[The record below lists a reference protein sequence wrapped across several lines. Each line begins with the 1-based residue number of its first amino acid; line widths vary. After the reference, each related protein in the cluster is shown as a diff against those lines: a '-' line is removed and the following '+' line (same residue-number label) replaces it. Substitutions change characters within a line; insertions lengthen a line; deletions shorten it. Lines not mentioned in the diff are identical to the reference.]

1 MDVQSRRGGRAL
13 AADLAP
19 HLDAWTTAHPHTPHV
34 HSGDVGWHLRAGEAA
49 VEGTLLAWDVDGIP
63 VAAGLLDTG
72 VLRTAF
78 APGWSVSSE
87 LAAQVAGQCADLDYV
102 DALSGTALRHH
113 LLGAGWSAD
122 PDPWVVLHKDLGL
135 ADAEHDD
142 PDTRPV
148 DGSADVEERVA
159 VQRSAFAP
167 GSTFTPALWEQMAAS
182 PTYDRRFEMVT
193 RTPDGK
199 PAAAATGWFAGPGAN
214 RDLRAGGDASRPSA
228 PRLRPAGQPRGDG
241 GAGPGR
247 RERHPGAHARVEPGG
262 GAGLRV
268 LRPAAGG
275 RDAGG
280 HPGGVTAVAVGVR
293 AGSTSGSAP

>member
-19 HLDAWTTAHPHTPHV
+19 HLDAWTTAQPYTPHV

-78 APGWSVSSE
+78 APGWSVSPE
-87 LAAQVAGQCADLDYV
+87 LAAQVAEQCADLDYV

-135 ADAEHDD
+135 ADTEHDD

-167 GSTFTPALWEQMAAS
+167 GSTFTPALWEQMAAG

-193 RTPDGK
+193 RTPDGE
-199 PAAAATGWFAGPGAN
+199 PAAAATGWFAGPGATAIFEPVGTH
-214 RDLRAGGDASRPSA
+214 RDHQRRGYGRRVNLAVMAALARAGASGIRVHT
-228 PRLRPAGQPRGDG
+228 PASNQAAVR
-241 GAGPGR
+241 AY
-247 RERHPGAHARVEPGG
+247 ESC
-262 GAGLRV
+262 GLRQV
-268 LRPAAGG
+268 
-275 RDAGG
+275 DWT
-280 HPGGVTAVAVGVR
+280 TAVTRVG
-293 AGSTSGSAP
+293 